1 MEYLIN
7 TLTKS
12 LLSDK
17 DIKYL
22 FEDLSREKQL
32 PKNLKEL
39 IASVTQYMID
49 QGMNIT
55 PLPVLI
61 IKNNDLENAENIL
74 GKTAHYDPN
83 NCSITLYTKNRHPK
97 DIGRSF
103 THEMIHRIQDNEG
116 RLTNITTNN
125 TNDSKDLE
133 QLEEEAYL
141 KGNMTFRNWEDSIK
155 NHPIQ
160 STNLT
165 EGKYDKITGII
176 VDKIWQYIKKSKS
189 LKSPTNVYKTTI
201 NIGKYTFYL
210 TTFIK
215 RNPKYQFQLAVD
227 ANQKENEIQ
236 VLINLNPDYEPDS
249 YVKLNAKLQDTIR
262 HEIEHTLQD
271 PKSTNFTPGK
281 PKLTSPSYRGE
292 IQHDPKK
299 VHRYFTLKDEIPAM
313 VNGLYRQAKT
323 EKKPLDEVFKEYLQF
338 FLESGDINQQQFD
351 KIIKVWSEYAKA
363 NLPSAQFS
371 KDV

>member
-1 MEYLIN
+1 MEYLID
-7 TLTKS
+7 TLTKT

-17 DIKYL
+17 DVKYL
-22 FEDLSREKQL
+22 LEDLSKEKDT
-32 PKNLKEL
+32 PKNLKEI
-39 IASVTQYMID
+39 IASLTQYMID
-49 QGMNIT
+49 QGMNVS
-55 PLPVLI
+55 PLPKLI
-61 IKNNDLENAENIL
+61 IKNSDLENAENVL
-74 GKTAHYDPN
+74 GKTAYYNPN
-83 NCSITLYTKNRHPK
+83 NCSIVLYTLNRHPK

-103 THEMIHRIQDNEG
+103 SHEMIHRIQDNEG
-116 RLTNITTNN
+116 RLTNVTTSN
-125 TNDSKDLE
+125 TNEDSSLKE
-133 QLEEEAYL
+133 LEEEAYL
-141 KGNMTFRNWEDSIK
+141 RGNMTFRNWEDSIK
-155 NHPIQ
+155 NK
-160 STNLT
+160 SNLT
-165 EGKYDKITGII
+165 EGKFDKITGLI

-215 RNPKYQFQLAVD
+215 RSNKYNFQLAVD

-249 YVKLNAKLQDTIR
+249 YVKLNSKLQDAIR

-281 PKLTSPSYRGE
+281 PKMTSPSYRGE

-299 VHRYFTLKDEIPAM
+299 IHRYFTLKDEIPAM

-323 EKKPLDEVFKEYLQF
+323 EKKPIDEVFKEYLQF
-338 FLESGDINQQQFD
+338 FLDSGDINQQQLD
-351 KIIKVWSEYAKA
+351 KIIKVWSEYTKV
-363 NLPSAQFS
+363 NLPAAKFS
-371 KDV
+371 TDV